1 MSKSKHIFT
10 EEQEQEIIEFY
21 LQPNS
26 LNDTA
31 RKFDVHTRI
40 IDRILAKNNIH
51 KHSKE
56 VTKQIEINKR
66 CKIKDEKI
74 EKEIVDFYLLPQSLL
89 ETARHFDL
97 STRAVQRILR
107 QYNIEEHSGE
117 VAKQVFIQNRHARK
131 FTSDEEEKAIL
142 DYYLEPNSMK
152 ATMEKFNC
160 GNSIIKRI
168 LEKYNVKEHSEEIYR
183 KIQAEK
189 SEKTNLEKYGVK
201 SILEINRIK
210 EDGMLEKYGNINPAL
225 VQGLREKTIKTNLER
240 YGVENPM
247 QAKEIQ
253 DKAKQTNLE
262 KYGVENGGGSRQ
274 AQEKIKKTNL
284 ERYGVENSFQADIV
298 KEKIKQTLFDRYG
311 VYHALASRY
320 KYQEQY
326 FDSFPE
332 LCFYMYYIENN
343 IGIIREPVELNFIF
357 EGKLVHYYPDFLVNN
372 QLIEIKGDQFL
383 TEDGS
388 WCNPFDHSLDALFK
402 TKYECAIKNNV
413 KILYSKDYQR
423 YIDWF
428 EQQGYK
434 KEIFKIN

>member
-1 MSKSKHIFT
+1 MENFEK
-10 EEQEQEIIEFY
+10 EVIEFY

-31 RKFDVHTRI
+31 RKFDVHTRV
-40 IDRILAKNNIH
+40 IDRILAKNNIQ

-66 CKIKDEKI
+66 CKIKDEKT
-74 EKEIVDFYLLPQSLL
+74 EKEIVNFYLFPQSLL

-97 STRAVQRILR
+97 STRSVQRILR
-107 QYNIEEHSGE
+107 KYNVEEHSGE

-131 FTSDEEEKAIL
+131 FTSEEEEKAIL

-152 ATMEKFNC
+152 ATIEKFGC
-160 GNSIIKRI
+160 SRDILKRI
-168 LEKYNVKEHSEEIYR
+168 LEKYNIEEHSDEIIR
-183 KIQAEK
+183 QFK
-189 SEKTNLEKYGVK
+189 EKTNLEKYGVK
-201 SILEINRIK
+201 SILEITKIK
-210 EDGMLEKYGNINPAL
+210 EDGMLEKYGSINPAL
-225 VQGLREKTIKTNLER
+225 VQELREKTIKTNLER
-240 YGVENPM
+240 YGTENPM
-247 QAKEIQ
+247 QSREIQ
-253 DKAKQTNLE
+253 EKAKQTSLE
-262 KYGVENGGGSRQ
+262 RYGVENGGGSRQ

-284 ERYGVENSFQADIV
+284 ERYGVENSFQAEIV

-332 LCFYMYYIENN
+332 LCFYLYHLKNN
-343 IGIIREPVELNFIF
+343 IAIVREPIELSF
-357 EGKLVHYYPDFLVNN
+357 EFEDKIIHYYPDFKVNN

-383 TEDGS
+383 TEDRS

-402 TKYECAIKNNV
+402 AKYECAIKNNV
-413 KILYSKDYQR
+413 KILYSKDYQK

-434 KEIFKIN
+434 KEEFKIK